1 LRHALTWAFL
11 GGSVVAAGWR
21 GWARGAVVVLALA
34 IAVLCTP
41 SILPAVNLAG
51 VVVVVAALA
60 WSATGASAR
69 ALSITTGALAIFA
82 VFRTSIQSIPII
94 WILSDWIGQG
104 MGHAVGWMTRQ
115 PLSVGQTF
123 GGVDFIVLA

>member
-1 LRHALTWAFL
+1 MSHAVAAPRGVEESLQPRTVERIPASPATAVGFALAAAWVAAGSSGLLGHGLRHALTWAFL

-51 VVVVVAALA
+51 VVVVV
-60 WSATGASAR
+60 
-69 ALSITTGALAIFA
+69 
-82 VFRTSIQSIPII
+82 
-94 WILSDWIGQG
+94 
-104 MGHAVGWMTRQ
+104 
-115 PLSVGQTF
+115 
-123 GGVDFIVLA
+123 